1 MGKVLLLTPRN
12 PDSPAGHLEIA
23 VPRTMIRNA
32 CRPLLGKRE
41 GTAQKL
47 NREWCG
53 NPHQPLLAW
62 SRMPR
67 EVTHSVE
74 D

>member
-1 MGKVLLLTPRN
+1 
-12 PDSPAGHLEIA
+12 
-23 VPRTMIRNA
+23 MIRNA
-32 CRPLLGKRE
+32 CRPLLGKRK

-62 SRMPR
+62 SWRPR

>member
-1 MGKVLLLTPRN
+1 MGKVLLFTPRN
-12 PDSPAGHLEIA
+12 PDSPAGYLEIA
-23 VPRTMIRNA
+23 VPRTMFRDA
-32 CRPLLGKRE
+32 GRPLLGKRK
-41 GTAQKL
+41 GTTQEL
-47 NREWCG
+47 SGERCG

-62 SRMPR
+62 SRTPR